1 MTLLDDYEV
10 KFKLQGVK
18 LVSEMLK
25 NVPAELLRR
34 TGIDGLLFAVSSH
47 SYHFLVLI
55 LKNWYRT

>member
-10 KFKLQGVK
+10 KFKLQGVE

-47 SYHFLVLI
+47 SYRFLVLI
-55 LKNWYRT
+55 LKNRYRT

>member
-10 KFKLQGVK
+10 KFKLQGVE

-34 TGIDGLLFAVSSH
+34 TGIDGLLFTVSSH
-47 SYHFLVLI
+47 SYRFLVLI
-55 LKNWYRT
+55 LKNRYRT

>member
-10 KFKLQGVK
+10 KFKLQGVE

-55 LKNWYRT
+55 LKNRYRT